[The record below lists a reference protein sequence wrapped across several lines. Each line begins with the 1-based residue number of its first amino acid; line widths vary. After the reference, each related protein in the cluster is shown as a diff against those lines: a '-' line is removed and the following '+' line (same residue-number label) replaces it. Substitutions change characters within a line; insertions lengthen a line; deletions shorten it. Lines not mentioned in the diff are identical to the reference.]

1 MLKWHRQPES
11 MDTALEIINYAFLGI
26 FICEAIIKLTALG
39 LPYFSNSWNN
49 FDFIIVMLTIFS
61 VVLEKSGIIG
71 NIGSSTSV
79 IRAFRIG
86 RLLRLI
92 KRAKSLMLIFETLIK
107 ALPALANV
115 GFTFHSNYIYFK
127 EVYYA

>member
-1 MLKWHRQPES
+1 MLKWHRQPDS
-11 MDTALEIINYAFLGI
+11 MDSALEIINYIFLGI
-26 FICEAIIKLTALG
+26 FICEAIIKLIALG
-39 LPYFSNSWNN
+39 LSYFENSWNN
-49 FDFIIVMLTIFS
+49 FDFMIVMLTICS
-61 VVLEKSGIIG
+61 VILEKSGIVG

-115 GFTFHSNYIYFK
+115 GCNSLYLK
-127 EVYYA
+127 

>member
-1 MLKWHRQPES
+1 
-11 MDTALEIINYAFLGI
+11 
-26 FICEAIIKLTALG
+26 
-39 LPYFSNSWNN
+39 
-49 FDFIIVMLTIFS
+49 MLTICS
-61 VVLEKSGIIG
+61 VILEKSGIVG

-115 GFTFHSNYIYFK
+115 GSLLCLVLFIFSILGTNLFAYVRPFYGLEQSTFNF
-127 EVYYA
+127 

>member
-1 MLKWHRQPES
+1 
-11 MDTALEIINYAFLGI
+11 MDNALEIINYVFLGI

-39 LPYFSNSWNN
+39 LDYFQNSWNN
-49 FDFIIVMLTIFS
+49 FDFVIVVLTIFS
-61 VVLEKSGIIG
+61 VILEKSGIVG
-71 NIGSSTSV
+71 TIGSSTSV

-115 GFTFHSNYIYFK
+115 GINLNL
-127 EVYYA
+127 

>member
-1 MLKWHRQPES
+1 
-11 MDTALEIINYAFLGI
+11 
-26 FICEAIIKLTALG
+26 
-39 LPYFSNSWNN
+39 
-49 FDFIIVMLTIFS
+49 MLTIFS
-61 VVLEKSGIIG
+61 VILEKSGIVG

-115 GFTFHSNYIYFK
+115 GISLIFN
-127 EVYYA
+127 